1 MDILTLTGAFL
12 VGTAVTVPA
21 IYLFSWLTGSML
33 WATISVS
40 ILWIVVLSKIKLKK
54 IRLETSSTLLL
65 LFSLTFSS
73 WMMFKTFHGDTS
85 GQLFVGSNNVFDFGH
100 ALGII
105 RSFSWGSNIPMTSPF
120 ESGTP
125 FFYHFFFYFWVAIW
139 EYFGI
144 PTVWAMNIP
153 SVLSFTALLIVI
165 YYLPQIIAK
174 QKPFVGWIAVL
185 LTITNSSLTFWK
197 IIGHRDIWR
206 LPTYP
211 FAGPFDGSTISIF
224 VTLNNYVNQRHL
236 AFAVALG
243 LFLFLLAAGSLGKR
257 KASWNKDIILGIFTG
272 LLVGW
277 NMVVYLFIGAVIS
290 LLLIVHR
297 RWKRFFTY
305 VSISAIVGFLF
316 MVPIVGFLS
325 TAPKFIGLL
334 LASRGGL
341 MEPSWHIVDYLW
353 QNLGFLPLAAGI
365 GILAL
370 PKKIRII
377 FSPFVVGFFLICLFA
392 AVGKRG
398 FEQKSYSFFIIGINV
413 LAAIGIGWLW
423 RRVKVA
429 AVIFMFILT
438 VSGFVDLIPIKNEF
452 AFPLVDADTVP
463 LITWIR
469 DSTPKDAVFV
479 SYSDMI
485 DPVVLAGRKNYFGF
499 FGNIGWYDRSP
510 EVAKIYA
517 GDVMLAKARGVS
529 YILAPKWEK
538 TDFRYKIQ
546 LDLPVRYE
554 DARYTV
560 FAVE

>member
-1 MDILTLTGAFL
+1 M
-12 VGTAVTVPA
+12 
-21 IYLFSWLTGSML
+21 
-33 WATISVS
+33 
-40 ILWIVVLSKIKLKK
+40 
-54 IRLETSSTLLL
+54 
-65 LFSLTFSS
+65 
-73 WMMFKTFHGDTS
+73 
-85 GQLFVGSNNVFDFGH
+85 
-100 ALGII
+100 
-105 RSFSWGSNIPMTSPF
+105 
-120 ESGTP
+120 
-125 FFYHFFFYFWVAIW
+125 
-139 EYFGI
+139 
-144 PTVWAMNIP
+144 
-153 SVLSFTALLIVI
+153 
-165 YYLPQIIAK
+165 
-174 QKPFVGWIAVL
+174 
-185 LTITNSSLTFWK
+185 
-197 IIGHRDIWR
+197 
-206 LPTYP
+206 
-211 FAGPFDGSTISIF
+211 
-224 VTLNNYVNQRHL
+224 
-236 AFAVALG
+236 
-243 LFLFLLAAGSLGKR
+243 
-257 KASWNKDIILGIFTG
+257 
-272 LLVGW
+272 
-277 NMVVYLFIGAVIS
+277 
-290 LLLIVHR
+290 
-297 RWKRFFTY
+297 
-305 VSISAIVGFLF
+305 
-316 MVPIVGFLS
+316 
-325 TAPKFIGLL
+325 
-334 LASRGGL
+334 
-341 MEPSWHIVDYLW
+341 
-353 QNLGFLPLAAGI
+353 
-365 GILAL
+365 
-370 PKKIRII
+370 
-377 FSPFVVGFFLICLFA
+377 
-392 AVGKRG
+392 GKRG